1 MKTLYII
8 RHAKS
13 SWDDPVAD
21 DFDRPLNDR
30 GKRDAPRMGKRLKEK
45 EITPD
50 LLITSP
56 ARRALATCHAIAEI
70 LQFPVQNIKLEKA
83 LYHASSGQILRIIHS
98 LDDKHDVIFLFGH
111 NPGLTDFANEFRDDK
126 KFIDNIP
133 TCGVVGFNCN
143 VKRWKEIGFGKA
155 KLILFDFPKS
165 KTD

>member
-13 SWDDPVAD
+13 SWDDPVPD
-21 DFDRPLNDR
+21 DFNRPLNDR
-30 GKRDAPRMGKRLKEK
+30 GRRDAPRMGKRLKEK

-56 ARRALATCHAIAEI
+56 AARAFATCQAIGEI
-70 LQFPVQNIKLEKA
+70 LQFPSQNINVEET
-83 LYHASSGQILRIIHS
+83 LYHASPDQILKIVHS
-98 LDDKHDVIFLFGH
+98 VDDQHDVILLFGH
-111 NPGLTDFANEFRDDK
+111 NPGLTDFANELRDDK

-133 TCGVVGFNCN
+133 TCGVVGFTCN
-143 VKRWKEIGFGKA
+143 VDRWKEVQFGKA

-165 KTD
+165 KSD